1 MRLHRVVVAWSGP
14 SVVGTAVNVLHFD
27 ATEQAA
33 PPVAAV
39 ATAYGLLK
47 PSLPAGLN
55 ITVPGAGD
63 TIDDATGNLTGVWAA
78 ATPNAIVGTGYPNNF
93 AGVGACVG
101 WTTGQI
107 VTGASGRA
115 HKLRGRTFMVPLQ
128 ANAADP
134 TGTLADADLTNLR
147 ACAAALMGAGGLGVW
162 HRPTT
167 KGGSNGSSGAVIS
180 FKVRDKVAFLSSRRD

>member
-1 MRLHRVVVAWSGP
+1 MHLHRVVVAWSGP
-14 SVVGTAVNVLHFD
+14 SVVGAAVNVLHFD

-39 ATAYGLLK
+39 AAAYGLLK

-55 ITVPGAGD
+55 ITVPGSGD
-63 TIDDATGNLTGVWAA
+63 TIDDSTGSLTGVWAA
-78 ATPNAIVGTGYPNNF
+78 ANPATIVGTGYPNNF
-93 AGVGACVG
+93 AGVGACIG
-101 WTTGQI
+101 WTTGGI
-107 VTGASGRA
+107 VTGKSGRA
-115 HKLRGRTFMVPLQ
+115 HKLRGRTFLVPLQ

-134 TGTLADADLTNLR
+134 TGTLADADLANLR

-167 KGGSNGSSGAVIS
+167 KGGTDGSSHAVLS
-180 FKVRDKVAFLSSRRD
+180 YKVRDKVAFLGSRRD